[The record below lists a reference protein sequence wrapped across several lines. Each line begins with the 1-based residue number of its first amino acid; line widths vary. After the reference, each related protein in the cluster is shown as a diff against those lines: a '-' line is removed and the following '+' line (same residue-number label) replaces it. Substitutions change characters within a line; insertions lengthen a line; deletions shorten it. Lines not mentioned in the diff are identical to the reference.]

1 MHIHTNTYIPYFM
14 RYNIMSNTVKCLAQV
29 SQHRCGVE
37 DTGCDGA
44 SNGTGGLGAVVG
56 GEINICG
63 GTYAKQHIAS
73 YVVL

>member
-1 MHIHTNTYIPYFM
+1 MQ
-14 RYNIMSNTVKCLAQV
+14 YNIMSNTVKFLAQV

-44 SNGTGGLGAVVG
+44 SNGTGALGAVVG

-63 GTYAKQHIAS
+63 GT
-73 YVVL
+73 